1 MEKESLVMKYIAA
14 WNWHILAIIF
24 LVSSIIVVFSGEN
37 LGNNV
42 MFMVFLLMAIIGEVI
57 ALRRRSDLIISQHM
71 EVDNEVV

>member
-1 MEKESLVMKYIAA
+1 MKYIAA